1 MFTTGVPRY
10 EHSLMPADE
19 LPIRHAVTFSSAMKS
34 LTGTSVMNRI
44 FRTASGTVSRK
55 CRRLSAIS
63 PVPASGFGQIQIAG
77 RSSDETARSVSSR
90 CRRFSCSV
98 VTGCWITSR
107 NGCVTSISWP
117 TP

>member
-1 MFTTGVPRY
+1 
-10 EHSLMPADE
+10 MPADE
-19 LPIRHAVTFSSAMKS
+19 LPIRQAATFRSAMNS

-44 FRTASGTVSRK
+44 FRTASGTFSRK

-63 PVPASGFGQIQIAG
+63 PVPASGFGQIQMAG
-77 RSSDETARSVSSR
+77 MSSAETARSVSSR
-90 CRRFSCSV
+90 CCRLSRSV

-107 NGCVTSISWP
+107 NGCVTSTSWP